1 MLRMRYTGAVIFL
14 STVVSWTSS
23 DIPFRNASL
32 PWQVRVEDVVGRLTI
47 QEIQAQLASGQ
58 GATPPISRLGI
69 GEYSWW
75 TNCGRGDVGQ
85 NSTAFPQ
92 AIGIGASFDKDL
104 IYRVAEASS
113 TEVRAYYNYFVK
125 TGSMGI
131 HKALSCW
138 NPNMDLYRD
147 PRWGRGQ
154 ETLSEDPYHAGEMGF
169 QHVKGLQGN
178 HPRYVRT
185 TSACKH
191 LDVSDGP
198 EDWPVDAHVF
208 HAKVSERDFRSY
220 FLPSFRKC
228 AEAGSFGFH
237 CSLNFINGV
246 PACANKKL
254 LTDIVRGEWNFTG
267 YVAADSAALVNMIQ
281 RQHYFNNTVDAAAGC
296 LNAGCGLEVQEGDL
310 RVYDSIIDAIHQN
323 KVSEAFVREQMKPL
337 LYTRLRLGEFDPR
350 EMNPYNYLDI
360 DDVVLSSTH
369 RQLAVEAAIK
379 SFVLLKNTNN
389 FLPIKTRYN
398 HVAVVGPMANGSQQ
412 VFGDYAP
419 SPDPRYITS
428 PLSGLVRL
436 GTTATH
442 AAGCSSTFCTD
453 YSKTDVV
460 KALQGA
466 DVVFV
471 CLGTGQAIE
480 GEGKDRHNIS
490 LPGQQLQLLQDV
502 VSNTDKPVVLLLI
515 NGGPLN
521 IGWATANPRVVA
533 ILECFYPA
541 QAAGDAI
548 LSSLA
553 NLGVGSVPA
562 ARLPFTWP
570 SSDSQIPPMVN
581 YSMAGR
587 TYWYFDGEP
596 AFPYGYGLSYT
607 TFRYADFTCDI
618 TVVAGE
624 GLWCSV
630 IVYNTGS
637 YDADEVSQAYMS
649 WHNTSLP
656 VPRIQL
662 VGFTRTFIASGRSAV
677 YEFTLDP
684 KKMAVWTDND
694 GWAVLPGAMNIYV
707 GGQQPNQR
715 TSVGSNVEQRQFQII
730 GTKILGKY

>member
-1 MLRMRYTGAVIFL
+1 MERFACVIFL
-14 STVVSWTSS
+14 STLVSWTSS

-125 TGSMGI
+125 MGSMGI

-147 PRWGRGQ
+147 PRWGRGP
-154 ETLSEDPYHAGEMGF
+154 ETLSEDPYHAGEMGYH
-169 QHVKGLQGN
+169 HVKGLHGN

-185 TSACKH
+185 ASACKH
-191 LDVSDGP
+191 FDVSAGP
-198 EDWPVDAHVF
+198 EDWPVSRHDF
-208 HAKVSERDFRSY
+208 DAKVSERDWRSY
-220 FLPSFRKC
+220 FLPPFRKC
-228 AEAGSFGFH
+228 AEAGSFGLH
-237 CSLNFINGV
+237 CAYNLINGV

-254 LTDIVRGEWNFTG
+254 LTDILRGEWNFTG
-267 YVAADSAALVNMIQ
+267 YVASDAGALLTSITE
-281 RQHYFNNTVDAAAGC
+281 QHYFNNTVDAAAGC
-296 LNAGCGLEVQEGDL
+296 LNAGCGLEVQGGDT

-323 KVSEAFVREQMKPL
+323 KVTKALVREQMKPL

-369 RQLAVEAAIK
+369 RQLAVEAATK
-379 SFVLLKNTNN
+379 SFVLLKNTNS

-398 HVAVVGPMANGSQQ
+398 HIAVVGPMANDSQQ

-471 CLGTGQAIE
+471 CLGTGPAVESE
-480 GEGKDRHNIS
+480 GHDRHNIS

-502 VSNTDKPVVLLLI
+502 VGKTDKPVVLLLF
-515 NGGPLN
+515 NGGPVH
-521 IGWATANPRVVA
+521 IGWGVENQRVVA

-548 LSSLA
+548 FASLTNA
-553 NLGVGSVPA
+553 GVGSVPA
-562 ARLPFTWP
+562 ARLPYTWP
-570 SSDSQIPPMVN
+570 SSDNQIPPMVN

-618 TVVAGE
+618 TVMAGE

-630 IVYNTGS
+630 TVYNTGS
-637 YDADEVSQAYMS
+637 YDADEVSQVYMS
-649 WHNTSLP
+649 WQNTSLP

-662 VGFTRTFIASGRSAV
+662 VGFTRRFIISNGSAV

-684 KKMAVWTDND
+684 KNMAVWTDD
-694 GWAVLPGAMNIYV
+694 EEWVVLPGAMNIYV

-715 TSVGSNVEQRQFQII
+715 TSVGSNVEHRQFQII